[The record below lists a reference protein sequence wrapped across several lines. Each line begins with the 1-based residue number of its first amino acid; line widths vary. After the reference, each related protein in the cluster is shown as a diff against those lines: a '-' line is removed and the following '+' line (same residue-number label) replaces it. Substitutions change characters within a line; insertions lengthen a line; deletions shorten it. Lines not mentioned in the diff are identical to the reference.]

1 VSNARFGGRSYS
13 RRDALRMGAMAT
25 GGLAAAQFFSSAAV
39 ASWRGSVPP
48 TDAPEGASEAL
59 PSFDSDAPAGADS
72 GLPRR
77 QAWANTAAAEFFLA
91 MTAGMEA
98 ASNDRDV
105 EFLTAVSGNDPA
117 KNIEQMETFLSRG
130 IGNLAMQP
138 LDLAT
143 QRPVMERALAD
154 GICVQG
160 LITFPTTLQI
170 AASQY
175 NVGYTQGKAAA
186 EFAVANL
193 GGEAQVHYYNLDSL
207 SPQLQL
213 RHTGVLDGLATGGD
227 GIEVVSDITATDI
240 SVEGGFA
247 VMNTVI
253 QAHPDIKIV
262 MGGDTLVV
270 GAYQALDQAGKL
282 TDEMYL
288 SGVDGDSQALELVSQ
303 GGAFKASI
311 AFAWQLMGYGLGQF
325 GADWIEGKPIPRVM
339 VAAPLLLDS
348 PDLVETYLQDNAE
361 PAAVF
366 ADRAKY
372 EEYLPL
378 LGNISYETRDQ
389 YWTEEYVPA

>member
-1 VSNARFGGRSYS
+1 
-13 RRDALRMGAMAT
+13 
-25 GGLAAAQFFSSAAV
+25 
-39 ASWRGSVPP
+39 
-48 TDAPEGASEAL
+48 
-59 PSFDSDAPAGADS
+59 
-72 GLPRR
+72 
-77 QAWANTAAAEFFLA
+77 
-91 MTAGMEA
+91 
-98 ASNDRDV
+98 
-105 EFLTAVSGNDPA
+105 
-117 KNIEQMETFLSRG
+117 
-130 IGNLAMQP
+130 
-138 LDLAT
+138 
-143 QRPVMERALAD
+143 
-154 GICVQG
+154 
-160 LITFPTTLQI
+160 
-170 AASQY
+170 
-175 NVGYTQGKAAA
+175 
-186 EFAVANL
+186 
-193 GGEAQVHYYNLDSL
+193 
-207 SPQLQL
+207 
-213 RHTGVLDGLATGGD
+213 
-227 GIEVVSDITATDI
+227 
-240 SVEGGFA
+240 

-348 PDLVETYLQDNAE
+348 PELVETYLQDNAE

>member
-1 VSNARFGGRSYS
+1 
-13 RRDALRMGAMAT
+13 MGAVAS
-25 GGLAAAQFFSSAAV
+25 GGLAAAQFFGSAAV
-39 ASWRGSVPP
+39 ASWRGSAPP
-48 TDAPEGASEAL
+48 TDGSGGASDPL
-59 PSFDSDAPAGADS
+59 PSFDATAAAGPDT

-98 ASNDRDV
+98 ASGDRDV

-138 LDLAT
+138 LDLAA

-186 EFAVANL
+186 DFAVANL
-193 GGEAQVHYYNLDSL
+193 DGEAEVHYYNLDSL

-253 QAHPDIKIV
+253 QAHPDLKIV
-262 MGGDTLVV
+262 LGGDTLVV
-270 GAYQALDQAGKL
+270 GAYQALEQSGKL
-282 TDEMYL
+282 TDDLYL
-288 SGVDGDSQALELVSQ
+288 SGVDGDSQALDLVSQ
-303 GGAFKASI
+303 GGAYKASI

-378 LGNISYETRDQ
+378 LGNISYETRDE